1 MEIYVAVHMCTI
13 FPDGQRQF
21 YHCLKIP
28 ERFKMDLGKEWKF
41 AMAKEWKQASA
52 VICVLLFHA
61 LIIFTSLFLY
71 FVAAAK

>member
-1 MEIYVAVHMCTI
+1 MYVALHTHTI

-28 ERFKMDLGKEWKF
+28 ERFKVDLGKERRL
-41 AMAKEWKQASA
+41 AMAKEWNQASA
-52 VICVLLFHA
+52 VVCVLLFHA

-71 FVAAAK
+71 FVATAQ